1 MKMEKISSGEN
12 VIRFSARPLE
22 RKDRSF
28 RRNGYDKRDDRHN
41 VNNFLVVHM
50 KRQNCDLEKV

>member
-1 MKMEKISSGEN
+1 MKMEKMHGDK
-12 VIRFSARPLE
+12 VIRFSTRANEPND
-22 RKDRSF
+22 KTI

-50 KRQNCDLEKV
+50 KRQQCDMGKV